1 MKMNKEEIVKE
12 VITILDTS
20 SKFYKDESGM
30 FKRPDK
36 LKSDKGVIYS
46 LVQSEPCGIYAD
58 ENGVEIETF
67 IRHDMYYD
75 EFETWTKT
83 IYGDDGR
90 KLVRSFRLK
99 PFKDE

>member
-1 MKMNKEEIVKE
+1 MNVY
-12 VITILDTS
+12 S
-20 SKFYKDESGM
+20 SEFYKDESGM

-36 LKSDKGVIYS
+36 LKSDKGVIYT

-67 IRHDMYYD
+67 ITHDMYYD

-90 KLVRSFRLK
+90 KLVKSFQLK